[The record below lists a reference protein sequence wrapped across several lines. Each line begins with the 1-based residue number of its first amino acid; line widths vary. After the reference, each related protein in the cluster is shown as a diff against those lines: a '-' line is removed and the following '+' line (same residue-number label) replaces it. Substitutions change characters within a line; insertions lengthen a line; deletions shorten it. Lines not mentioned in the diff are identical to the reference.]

1 MHLYCVFLVPQLLAV
16 SQAQDTSNDTS
27 DAAAS
32 TAFTLQQVLSGQLTV
47 SGVITALTSGC
58 SMSEK
63 SPTAV
68 AEQLP
73 PDFASA
79 TVYCN
84 LVTQQAVNDWQ
95 NIAQVSTALHH
106 NLTHKEWSSSAGAF
120 MCRRTWTGTPLCLI
134 ISFKP

>member
-1 MHLYCVFLVPQLLAV
+1 MHLHCVFFLPQLLAA
-16 SQAQDTSNDTS
+16 SQAQNTSNDTS

-32 TAFTLQQVLSGQLTV
+32 IAFTLQQALSGQLSV
-47 SGVITALTSGC
+47 SGIITALTSGC
-58 SMSEK
+58 SLSDK

-84 LVTQQAVNDWQ
+84 LVTQQAIGDWQ
-95 NIAQVSTALHH
+95 NIAQVSTALYRNH
-106 NLTHKEWSSSAGAF
+106 THK
-120 MCRRTWTGTPLCLI
+120 
-134 ISFKP
+134 K

>member
-1 MHLYCVFLVPQLLAV
+1 MPLHRVFLVPQPLVA

-32 TAFTLQQVLSGQLTV
+32 TALTLQQALSAQLSA

-58 SMSEK
+58 SLSAK

-84 LVTQQAVNDWQ
+84 LVTQQAVDNWQ

-106 NLTHKEWSSSAGAF
+106 NLTHK
-120 MCRRTWTGTPLCLI
+120 
-134 ISFKP
+134 K

>member
-1 MHLYCVFLVPQLLAV
+1 MCLHLHCVFLVPQLLAA

-32 TAFTLQQVLSGQLTV
+32 IAFTLQQALSGQLSV
-47 SGVITALTSGC
+47 SGVITALNSGC
-58 SMSEK
+58 SLSGK
-63 SPTAV
+63 TPTAV

-84 LVTQQAVNDWQ
+84 LVTQQAVDDWQ
-95 NIAQVSTALHH
+95 NIAQVSTALLTILITKLEASQLELLCAGEHGLEHH
-106 NLTHKEWSSSAGAF
+106 FA
-120 MCRRTWTGTPLCLI
+120 
-134 ISFKP
+134 

>member
-1 MHLYCVFLVPQLLAV
+1 MCLHLHRVFFVPQLLAA
-16 SQAQDTSNDTS
+16 SQAQETSDDTS

-32 TAFTLQQVLSGQLTV
+32 TAFTLQQALSGQLNV

-58 SMSEK
+58 SLSEK

-84 LVTQQAVNDWQ
+84 LVTQQAVDDWQ
-95 NIAQVSTALHH
+95 KIAQVSTALNH
-106 NLTHKEWSSSAGAF
+106 NLTHKE
-120 MCRRTWTGTPLCLI
+120 
-134 ISFKP
+134 